1 MWVIDDFLPP
11 SLHNDLKNLLLGTDI
26 GWTYAPGGTNHDTQD
41 EFYFIHN
48 VIADGYTS
56 HLFKDIKPL
65 LYFIDDRLGFVID
78 SLLRINCTLVTN
90 QGVRKR
96 TTMHVDMPRKQHYVG
111 IYYIN
116 DNNGPTVVE
125 DTEVECVAN
134 RFVLFEGSKMH
145 CGTLQDDCH
154 ARVNIVFNM
163 QGHFRK

>member
-1 MWVIDDFLPP
+1 MWVIDNFLPD
-11 SLHNDLKNLLLGTDI
+11 SLHQDLKSLVLGGNI
-26 GWTYAPGGTNHDTQD
+26 PWTYCPGATRADIQD
-41 EFYFIHN
+41 EFYFVHT
-48 VIADGYTS
+48 VISPGHSS
-56 HLFKDIKPL
+56 HIFKDIKPI
-65 LYFIDDRLGFVID
+65 LYFIDDRMGFVID
-78 SLLRINCTLVTN
+78 DLQRINCTLTTN

-96 TTMHVDMPRKQHYVG
+96 TEMHVDGYEPHYVG

-134 RFVLFEGSKMH
+134 RFLLFEGSKMH

-163 QGHFRK
+163 MGHFRK